1 MLVASDI
8 PLVAETSCI
17 VLQIKRVNLQT
28 VQTWRSDPGDMITLR
43 NIKIKPTQ
51 FRSPGESDSNYV
63 SVVSNDDFAQFQQNG
78 FHGEDEEDIDFSP
91 QNGYVQPEDERAPS
105 KGKYVIRKFKQARM
119 CSYLP
124 KGKCEAKEAQCCTMK
139 HRAVL

>member
-51 FRSPGESDSNYV
+51 LRSPGESDSNYV

-105 KGKYVIRKFKQARM
+105 KGKYVIRKFK
-119 CSYLP
+119 
-124 KGKCEAKEAQCCTMK
+124 K
-139 HRAVL
+139 HE